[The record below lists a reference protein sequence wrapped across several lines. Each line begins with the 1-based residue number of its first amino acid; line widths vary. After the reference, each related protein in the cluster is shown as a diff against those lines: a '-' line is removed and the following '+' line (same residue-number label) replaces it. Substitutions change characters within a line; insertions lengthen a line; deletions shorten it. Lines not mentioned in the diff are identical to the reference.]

1 MRLGREGRACD
12 TGCKPIVK
20 YMFAPEQCSVNTP
33 SNLEKTS
40 TSLRS
45 SRQTSRILKDITFS
59 SWRDIFALIGNS
71 RAPNMIWYDIIGG
84 ESARTW
90 SILCT
95 LVPKAS
101 PNSSSSRKV
110 PCETTWGSAGWEG
123 QIRWTLL
130 YLLLLT
136 SFSSSATPKLGLE
149 IKWKSGKKRSLVA
162 PSLPASIS
170 WQNYSHSPPESHHA
184 SWKLKVL
191 SEYLQYLSTQPIY
204 VQILW

>member
-45 SRQTSRILKDITFS
+45 SRETSRILKDITFS

-71 RAPNMIWYDIIGG
+71 RAPNMIWYDMISSEANQRELDRFSALWFQRPLQTARAAGKYHVRQHEALLG
-84 ESARTW
+84 ERGRSDGHCCCWHPPRPQQHPSWTYR
-90 SILCT
+90 
-95 LVPKAS
+95 
-101 PNSSSSRKV
+101 SSVEVAK
-110 PCETTWGSAGWEG
+110 E
-123 QIRWTLL
+123 
-130 YLLLLT
+130 
-136 SFSSSATPKLGLE
+136 
-149 IKWKSGKKRSLVA
+149 RSLVS